1 MSSEQIVEQLR
12 NHITSLENRVHEL
25 EGKFG
30 KPDSTPKPAVDG
42 MRMILIGPPGA
53 GKHHP
58 LRQWLFAVY

>member
-12 NHITSLENRVHEL
+12 SHIASLESRVHEL

-30 KPDSTPKPAVDG
+30 KPDNGAKSTVDG

-53 GKHHP
+53 GTCMLALHP
-58 LRQWLFAVY
+58 NG